1 MPNKK
6 QSNIAKKSRISRT
19 KRTYKWNRILIW
31 VVVAAAFVGII
42 AGTWWNIA
50 TRNDTTKLNADIMA
64 PETSTFNN
72 DVTMF
77 FATPNSIPE
86 PNNDRELSVPDNVVL
101 SYGLESG
108 QYAPAFKM
116 DINGDDLSQYI
127 EITPFIRGTWY
138 MRGDNAVMFTP
149 DDPWPADTKFTIKTK
164 SGLFNPDVRVNTKR
178 ITFTTPQITA
188 SVDNFNLYPAPDN
201 KKSVIG
207 IAVIS
212 FNYAI
217 NTNDFA
223 DRVSLKL
230 NGERL
235 GFSVQFDRFH
245 RTAFIISEPIPVT
258 TEPQNMHLKL
268 NRIPAAAGDADTK
281 KINANVTIQS
291 ADNIFKIDSI
301 QTNVVDMDDGNS
313 QQLILINTTTA
324 AQNNIDW
331 SKYLTVYLLPK
342 YRDADEQTNEQ
353 SHTWMRDEIT
363 DQVLSES
370 TKLNIKQIDFATPNG
385 VYQYAFTYNVSD
397 DDNRN
402 IYIDV
407 QPGIMS
413 ANGFT
418 MQNGWGGVLD
428 VPYLQKTVGIAG
440 SGALLSL
447 SGDRKLGLVARGG
460 ADTAYVNLYKVKSSE
475 INHLISQTY
484 NVFAPNMEFKSWA
497 FDAYDMSVVFQ
508 KKISFTPTSRTRANY
523 ASIDLGDYLDRTYG
537 DNTGIFIIQT
547 GTSENTAEY
556 NDKRLIL
563 LTDMGIIRKVNQ
575 DSSSVVFVSNLSSG
589 TPAADVEIYV
599 LGRNGNAIWSGRTD
613 DNGHVNIPA
622 LPWSEYRNAREPVA
636 IVARRGNDIAFIPY
650 NAYNQQVEYS
660 KFDIDGV
667 YAYSSSPMNAFMFSD
682 RGIYRPGETLILA
695 GIVKDKSFKPLAGI
709 PVRLQIF
716 DSRGRTILEKT
727 FSLTADGMFDAQYEI
742 PNDAT
747 LGNWNAYLYSL
758 TSNNNLSDMLGTA
771 TFDVQEFV
779 PDTLK
784 ISAHIT
790 NALENGWIATN
801 NLHANVSL
809 RNLFGT
815 PATNRRIS
823 ARATLHPVEYS
834 FNKFN
839 GYNFTTNF
847 ISGTGLSDNVSKRAR
862 TFSIDLPDVRTDEN
876 GNADFDINFENNIP
890 YGTYM
895 LTLNVRGFE
904 SNSGQSVQTNITTRV
919 SDAKY
924 LVGWR
929 ANDDLSY
936 INRNAL
942 RKINLIAIDNTATQ
956 IATNDLTLRTI
967 RREKQTTLVKDYNN
981 FYKYQTVTRD
991 NIIDQRQIN
1000 ISKTGTDIT
1009 LDTTNGGTYIVQI
1022 LDTSEN
1028 ILANIEYFV
1037 AGGTNTSLQ
1046 TDTNA
1051 ELRIKLN
1058 HSEYAPGDDIA
1069 INITAPYTGTG
1080 LITIER
1086 DKVYAYKWFKTTS
1099 TSSVQH
1105 ITVPDGFAGT
1115 GYVNVSFVRDIN
1127 SRDIFTT
1134 PYAYA
1139 VAPFSADVSAHEIKI
1154 TLDVPETVRD
1164 NKLAIKYTSDKNA
1177 HMMIFAV
1184 DTGILQ
1190 VAKYQIPNPIAH
1202 FFQKSALQVNTYQIL
1217 SLLLPEYNILREY
1230 AKTGGGDYGGGMD
1243 GTDQILRNPFARD
1256 TLPPVAFYS
1265 KILNARANT
1274 PGIVEFEIPEH
1285 FNGEITIFA
1294 VAANTSAIGATDAK
1308 TLVQSPIIIS
1318 TSAPLFAAP
1327 NDTFTI
1333 NSVITNMTDTDSDNP
1348 TANINIETNDKLEL
1362 IGTHNINTQIPQN
1375 TEKLITFDVR
1385 ALNTPGNADIILNA
1399 ELTDADKV
1407 LSTRHS
1413 NTTISVRPATTFTTY
1428 IKSDIIDSKRTRI
1441 TDFKTDL
1448 YSEYATRK
1456 LYISRGADAFVM
1468 PLFKYLEKYEYP
1480 CTEQLVSRAMPFVV
1494 MPTSEILGT
1503 TFDNSLNMINE
1514 TIGKLR
1520 NRQNVDGS
1528 FALWPGEM
1536 QYGNQNDVN
1545 AAYLTAYVT
1554 QFLTIAK
1561 NAGFDIPTDMLSR
1574 ATDYLRTF
1582 AGNTITSDEYART
1595 MAYAIYVI
1603 SSNDYIT
1610 TSYIDTLTQYAN
1622 ENIKNWQSDLMGTYI
1637 AASYK
1642 IMKQDDLA
1650 RDLFAKYEIS
1660 SDNEFESNGIFNSN
1674 VANDAMYYYIAAKHF
1689 TPQNPTE
1696 SILLRKYIESG
1707 QYSAHASAA
1716 VIMALSGIPASAQIP
1731 DVRITANVQT
1741 TIDTS
1746 KDTSTITAT
1755 IPNDASE
1762 ITIECDTCDD
1772 TNMLFYTLLQQGFPT
1787 ESDKYSNGI
1796 EIVREYYDSNDNRIT
1811 SGNIGDIVTVKIFA
1825 RTRGGVDVAQN
1836 VAITDLLPGG
1846 FIPNFESAT
1855 GNMDYIEMREDR
1867 VLIYTDLTRDTSE
1880 FTYTAQ
1886 IGTAGTFTIPGVR
1899 AESMYN
1905 PQIAATGDSGI
1916 FTVKNEVQQ

>member
-31 VVVAAAFVGII
+31 VVVVAAFVGII

-230 NGERL
+230 NGEKL

-363 DQVLSES
+363 NKVLSES

-613 DNGHVNIPA
+613 DNGHANIPA

-667 YAYSSSPMNAFMFSD
+667 YAYSSSPMNAFIFSD

-716 DSRGRTILEKT
+716 DSRGRTI
-727 FSLTADGMFDAQYEI
+727 
-742 PNDAT
+742 
-747 LGNWNAYLYSL
+747 
-758 TSNNNLSDMLGTA
+758 
-771 TFDVQEFV
+771 
-779 PDTLK
+779 
-784 ISAHIT
+784 
-790 NALENGWIATN
+790 
-801 NLHANVSL
+801 
-809 RNLFGT
+809 
-815 PATNRRIS
+815 
-823 ARATLHPVEYS
+823 
-834 FNKFN
+834 
-839 GYNFTTNF
+839 
-847 ISGTGLSDNVSKRAR
+847 
-862 TFSIDLPDVRTDEN
+862 
-876 GNADFDINFENNIP
+876 
-890 YGTYM
+890 
-895 LTLNVRGFE
+895 
-904 SNSGQSVQTNITTRV
+904 
-919 SDAKY
+919 
-924 LVGWR
+924 
-929 ANDDLSY
+929 
-936 INRNAL
+936 
-942 RKINLIAIDNTATQ
+942 
-956 IATNDLTLRTI
+956 
-967 RREKQTTLVKDYNN
+967 
-981 FYKYQTVTRD
+981 
-991 NIIDQRQIN
+991 
-1000 ISKTGTDIT
+1000 
-1009 LDTTNGGTYIVQI
+1009 
-1022 LDTSEN
+1022 
-1028 ILANIEYFV
+1028 
-1037 AGGTNTSLQ
+1037 
-1046 TDTNA
+1046 
-1051 ELRIKLN
+1051 
-1058 HSEYAPGDDIA
+1058 
-1069 INITAPYTGTG
+1069 
-1080 LITIER
+1080 
-1086 DKVYAYKWFKTTS
+1086 
-1099 TSSVQH
+1099 
-1105 ITVPDGFAGT
+1105 
-1115 GYVNVSFVRDIN
+1115 
-1127 SRDIFTT
+1127 
-1134 PYAYA
+1134 
-1139 VAPFSADVSAHEIKI
+1139 
-1154 TLDVPETVRD
+1154 
-1164 NKLAIKYTSDKNA
+1164 
-1177 HMMIFAV
+1177 
-1184 DTGILQ
+1184 
-1190 VAKYQIPNPIAH
+1190 
-1202 FFQKSALQVNTYQIL
+1202 
-1217 SLLLPEYNILREY
+1217 
-1230 AKTGGGDYGGGMD
+1230 
-1243 GTDQILRNPFARD
+1243 
-1256 TLPPVAFYS
+1256 
-1265 KILNARANT
+1265 
-1274 PGIVEFEIPEH
+1274 
-1285 FNGEITIFA
+1285 
-1294 VAANTSAIGATDAK
+1294 
-1308 TLVQSPIIIS
+1308 
-1318 TSAPLFAAP
+1318 
-1327 NDTFTI
+1327 
-1333 NSVITNMTDTDSDNP
+1333 
-1348 TANINIETNDKLEL
+1348 
-1362 IGTHNINTQIPQN
+1362 
-1375 TEKLITFDVR
+1375 
-1385 ALNTPGNADIILNA
+1385 
-1399 ELTDADKV
+1399 
-1407 LSTRHS
+1407 
-1413 NTTISVRPATTFTTY
+1413 
-1428 IKSDIIDSKRTRI
+1428 
-1441 TDFKTDL
+1441 
-1448 YSEYATRK
+1448 
-1456 LYISRGADAFVM
+1456 
-1468 PLFKYLEKYEYP
+1468 
-1480 CTEQLVSRAMPFVV
+1480 
-1494 MPTSEILGT
+1494 
-1503 TFDNSLNMINE
+1503 
-1514 TIGKLR
+1514 
-1520 NRQNVDGS
+1520 
-1528 FALWPGEM
+1528 
-1536 QYGNQNDVN
+1536 
-1545 AAYLTAYVT
+1545 
-1554 QFLTIAK
+1554 
-1561 NAGFDIPTDMLSR
+1561 
-1574 ATDYLRTF
+1574 
-1582 AGNTITSDEYART
+1582 
-1595 MAYAIYVI
+1595 
-1603 SSNDYIT
+1603 
-1610 TSYIDTLTQYAN
+1610 
-1622 ENIKNWQSDLMGTYI
+1622 
-1637 AASYK
+1637 
-1642 IMKQDDLA
+1642 
-1650 RDLFAKYEIS
+1650 
-1660 SDNEFESNGIFNSN
+1660 
-1674 VANDAMYYYIAAKHF
+1674 
-1689 TPQNPTE
+1689 
-1696 SILLRKYIESG
+1696 
-1707 QYSAHASAA
+1707 
-1716 VIMALSGIPASAQIP
+1716 
-1731 DVRITANVQT
+1731 
-1741 TIDTS
+1741 
-1746 KDTSTITAT
+1746 
-1755 IPNDASE
+1755 
-1762 ITIECDTCDD
+1762 
-1772 TNMLFYTLLQQGFPT
+1772 
-1787 ESDKYSNGI
+1787 
-1796 EIVREYYDSNDNRIT
+1796 
-1811 SGNIGDIVTVKIFA
+1811 
-1825 RTRGGVDVAQN
+1825 
-1836 VAITDLLPGG
+1836 
-1846 FIPNFESAT
+1846 
-1855 GNMDYIEMREDR
+1855 
-1867 VLIYTDLTRDTSE
+1867 
-1880 FTYTAQ
+1880 
-1886 IGTAGTFTIPGVR
+1886 
-1899 AESMYN
+1899 
-1905 PQIAATGDSGI
+1905 
-1916 FTVKNEVQQ
+1916 